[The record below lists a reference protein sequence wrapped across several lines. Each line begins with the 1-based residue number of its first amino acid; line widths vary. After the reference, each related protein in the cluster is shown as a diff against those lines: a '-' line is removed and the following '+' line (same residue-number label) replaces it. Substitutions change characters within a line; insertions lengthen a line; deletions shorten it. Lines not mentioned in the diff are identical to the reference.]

1 MIILVHG
8 HIRGELL
15 GKHQWRLDIVGHLPN
30 DDARIGYRLHMD
42 PKALRALPLRHLRVL
57 GGHDLDRV
65 PGPDLRDRPPPPAVD
80 LRGDPVR
87 EDGMEAG
94 PVGCLDVKVRR
105 LFRKVLQDALHVAD
119 VQVACGTRALGRV
132 RVVLL
137 QFQGGFA
144 PCHDAALAL
153 QILQGVALVE
163 IAVRVVELEERPI
176 AVHQEDSGED
186 FAGGVVAELP
196 VERLGKAGMEA
207 PARATRRVRRG
218 SHFCGGRG
226 ALVRHD

>member
-15 GKHQWRLDIVGHLPN
+15 GKHQRRLHIVGQLPN

-42 PKALRALPLRHLRVL
+42 PKALRALSLRHLREL

-65 PGPDLRDRPPPPAVD
+65 PGPDLRDRPPPHLP
-80 LRGDPVR
+80 GDPVR

-94 PVGCLDVKVRR
+94 PVGGLDVKVRR

-144 PCHDAALAL
+144 PRHDVALAL

-163 IAVRVVELEERPI
+163 IAVRVVELEERPV
-176 AVHQEDSGED
+176 AVHQEDSDED

-226 ALVRHD
+226 AHARQT